1 MESPSNHHGIVLPDK
16 KNSEVFFPDF
26 FETRIPI
33 SRTIEKN
40 TIINE

>member
-1 MESPSNHHGIVLPDK
+1 MDSPNSHQGIVRPDK
-16 KNSEVFFPDF
+16 KNSDVFFPDF